1 VKSKYRGILYILL
14 AALCF
19 SFMNLFVRMSGEIP
33 SIQKSFF
40 RNFVAVIFAAVILF
54 KNRPQVSLD
63 KKSWFYLILRSF
75 FGTVGILCNFYAVDH
90 LVLAD
95 ASMLN
100 KMSPFFAIL
109 FSYFLLK
116 ERVTLFQISAVVTAF
131 VGALL
136 IIKPTGSNLEWQP
149 ALIGLLGGMGAGI
162 AYTMVRILGQRKVP
176 GSFIVLFFSAF
187 SCVVTL
193 PFLIFDFHPMSWAQL
208 ACLLAAG
215 LAAAGGQFSITA
227 AYCCAPAKEISVYD
241 YSQILFSAILGFIVF
256 QQIPDGFSWLGYAV
270 ICGAAVAMFLY
281 SSRTGQR
288 TEKS

>member
-1 VKSKYRGILYILL
+1 MKSKYRGILYILL